1 VKIVAEEQGSAEARA
16 IARDATT
23 VATSP
28 IAYVEARSAI
38 ARSRAERRFTPD
50 QLAVAVR
57 TLEVTWPEMAKV
69 PVTDGLIAAAGD
81 VSDRNTIRALDALHV
96 ASALNVS
103 ANSPEDVL
111 FASWDRDQRKA
122 ARREGLVLFP
132 AEL

>member
-1 VKIVAEEQGSAEARA
+1 MKIVAEEKDSAEARA
-16 IARDATT
+16 VARDAMT

-38 ARSRAERRFTPD
+38 ARSRAERRFTSD
-50 QLAVAVR
+50 QLAVAIR

-69 PVTDGLIAAAGD
+69 PVTDSLIAAAGD

-103 ANSPEDVL
+103 ASSPEEVL
-111 FASWDRDQRKA
+111 FASWDLDQRRA
-122 ARREGLVLFP
+122 AEREGLALFP
-132 AEL
+132 ERM